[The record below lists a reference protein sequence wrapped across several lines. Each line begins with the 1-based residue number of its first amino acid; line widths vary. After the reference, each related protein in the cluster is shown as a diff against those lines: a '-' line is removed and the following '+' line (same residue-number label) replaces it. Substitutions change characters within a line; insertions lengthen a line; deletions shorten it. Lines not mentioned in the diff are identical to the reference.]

1 MPLARVLLV
10 VSAQLLAATG
20 LGYLFV
26 PAAMLSVVGIA
37 GSPTEVFL
45 IRTEGVALVTAAA
58 LTETARRA
66 AGPSGWPSS
75 SWRSTWSW
83 VR

>member
-10 VSAQLLAATG
+10 VSTVLLAATG

-37 GSPTEVFL
+37 GSPTEVFS
-45 IRTEGVALVTAAA
+45 TEGVALVTAAA
-58 LTETARRA
+58 LIETARGARVTRLHVPF
-66 AGPSGWPSS
+66 GPCVTG
-75 SWRSTWSW
+75 RNG
-83 VR
+83 